1 MHKTVT
7 LGVAAAMMAA
17 LVTPVAATADSP
29 VSTSVGEG
37 SMCPRLHVVMIQDA
51 TTSMTTTGQDA
62 DGLLGEVV
70 TPVISAANGG
80 YRGDDSA
87 GFVPPT
93 SSPEPTSAVS
103 ADSWKPNVWGDNSSA
118 SPSAS
123 DGGDWKPD
131 VWGASSLS
139 TATLPT
145 SETTSIVPTTSAHET
160 TASHSKEAGKVG
172 KTVIRFGAL
181 KDTAAYLPTDP
192 APEETY
198 DGQLAK
204 AVADTDSVLEQIAF
218 RCPNTQVALLGMS
231 QGAQAASEVA
241 KAIGAGESSF
251 PADRLV
257 GVALFADPSRSAG
270 QPVTASGDLHG
281 DVVGIGA
288 DDGEG
293 IARTV
298 GATSPS
304 DRGFGE
310 LSNRTV
316 SWCVDGDARCGMKKA
331 APLERLTALAH
342 ENTATDP
349 QDALRFVGDVL
360 IPAVSLGTV
369 ESLADDV
376 SFGSQGFT
384 FARSGSV
391 DDTLIGRITAA
402 AETPVSQ
409 SEHERRLVAAGQKI
423 GGMGLAA
430 GITIAKKAITPQNI
444 AAVSAASAA
453 STAAAAAM
461 AGAILAKSAVEVLT
475 PATATSAAM
484 RVVDEAKAAGIE
496 PNQQA
501 EAAIEAAVSR
511 TVTASDSAYRT
522 RPVMASGASA
532 SGATTSWLAD
542 TAVNALGDDAPP
554 ELVQLATVAAPIVT
568 SAFDA
573 ALTTNAMDS
582 IA

>member
-1 MHKTVT
+1 MYKSFT
-7 LGVAAAMMAA
+7 LGVAAAMAAA
-17 LVTPVAATADSP
+17 LVTPMAATADSP
-29 VSTSVGEG
+29 VSTAAGEV

-70 TPVISAANGG
+70 TPVISAANGNF
-80 YRGDDSA
+80 RGDDSA

-93 SSPEPTSAVS
+93 SSAPTSAVS
-103 ADSWKPNVWGDNSSA
+103 VDSWKPDMWGAS

-123 DGGDWKPD
+123 SSGDWKPD
-131 VWGASSLS
+131 VWGGSSSS
-139 TATLPT
+139 TSALPT
-145 SETTSIVPTTSAHET
+145 SETTSSVPTTSAQPT
-160 TASHSKEAGKVG
+160 STSSSKEAGKVG

-204 AVADTDSVLEQIAF
+204 AVADTDSVLEQIAS

-316 SWCVDGDARCGMKKA
+316 SWCADGDARCGMKKA

-453 STAAAAAM
+453 SPAAAAAM